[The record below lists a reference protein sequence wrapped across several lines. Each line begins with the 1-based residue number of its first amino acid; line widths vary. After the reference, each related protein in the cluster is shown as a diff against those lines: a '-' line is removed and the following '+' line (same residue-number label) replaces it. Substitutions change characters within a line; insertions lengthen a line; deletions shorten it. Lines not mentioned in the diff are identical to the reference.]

1 MVPSAKKVTFFKVI
15 NPQYIFITGGAGTG
29 KCHVISAIFN
39 MANRELREE
48 GAEPD
53 KPKIILTAPTGT
65 AAFNINGCTI
75 HSALQLPT
83 KMNDTYQKLT
93 DSTCNRLRVQLAY
106 LKILI
111 IDEISMVSSG
121 TFNYIDKR
129 LQQIKDS
136 TQPFGGI
143 TVVAVGDLYQLRPV
157 GQYVF
162 ELSSNVMARIAGS
175 VWQSNFHLVEL
186 FQIMRQKDDSNFAAL
201 LNRVRQGENS

>member
-1 MVPSAKKVTFFKVI
+1 MQNQI
-15 NPQYIFITGGAGTG
+15 NQRLFRQPQQEQLLLILMGVQFIQL
-29 KCHVISAIFN
+29 SNFQ
-39 MANRELREE
+39 LR
-48 GAEPD
+48 
-53 KPKIILTAPTGT
+53 
-65 AAFNINGCTI
+65 
-75 HSALQLPT
+75 
-83 KMNDTYQKLT
+83 
-93 DSTCNRLRVQLAY
+93 CNRLRVQLAY

-129 LQQIKDS
+129 LLQIKDS

-175 VWQSNFHLVEL
+175 VWQSH
-186 FQIMRQKDDSNFAAL
+186 FQLCGKKMTSILQL
-201 LNRVRQGENS
+201 C

>member
-1 MVPSAKKVTFFKVI
+1 
-15 NPQYIFITGGAGTG
+15 
-29 KCHVISAIFN
+29 
-39 MANRELREE
+39 
-48 GAEPD
+48 
-53 KPKIILTAPTGT
+53 
-65 AAFNINGCTI
+65 
-75 HSALQLPT
+75 
-83 KMNDTYQKLT
+83 MNDTYQKLT

-143 TVVAVGDLYQLRPV
+143 TVVAVGDLYQLRPE

>member
-1 MVPSAKKVTFFKVI
+1 MRWYHQQKRSHFKVI
-15 NPQYIFITGGAGTG
+15 DPQYIFITGGAGTG
-29 KCHVISAIFN
+29 KFHVISAIFN

-53 KPKIILTAPTGT
+53 KPKIILT

-143 TVVAVGDLYQLRPV
+143 TVVAVDLYQLRPV

-175 VWQSNFHLVEL
+175 VWQSHFHLVEL
-186 FQIMRQKDDSNFAAL
+186 CRIMRQKDDSNFAAL